1 MTQQDLNR
9 QQTSVS
15 LSENEPNEDFIFHV
29 NLISDDYN
37 YLYWVYAESQ
47 EI

>member
-9 QQTSVS
+9 QQTNVS
-15 LSENEPNEDFIFHV
+15 LSENESNEDFIFHA

-37 YLYWVYAESQ
+37 YLYWVYSENQ

>member
-1 MTQQDLNR
+1 MTQQDLSR

-15 LSENEPNEDFIFHV
+15 LSENKSNEDFVFHT

-37 YLYWVYAESQ
+37 YLYWVYVESQ